1 MKKLTIIIIF
11 IILILVAGVG
21 LVAYTRMTKKSDAV
35 NPVPTMTTSTQVPG
49 AGFPT
54 TTPGSALPSPIP
66 TVAQISLTI
75 TDPTNNSTVTTPTL
89 SIKGVTLPKADVFVN
104 DSEVA
109 ADAQGKFTVQ
119 VTLDEGEN
127 TLVVTAND
135 ANGNFA
141 EQDLTV
147 TYNSAQ

>member
-1 MKKLTIIIIF
+1 MKKLTIILIF
-11 IILILVAGVG
+11 VILILAAGIG
-21 LVAYTRMTKKSDAV
+21 LVAYTHMTKKSAV
-35 NPVPTMTTSTQVPG
+35 INPVPTMTTSTQVPG

-54 TTPGSALPSPIP
+54 TTPGSTQQSPIP

-89 SIKGVTLPKADVFVN
+89 IIKGVTIPKADVFVN
-104 DSEVA
+104 DSEVT
-109 ADAQGKFTVQ
+109 ADVQGKFTVQ

-135 ANGNFA
+135 ANGNYS

-147 TYNSAQ
+147 TYNSGQ